1 MSMRRNTGRNRRAA
15 GFRAFTPNMMPGLVG
30 WWDISDPGLGSTG
43 GLIDSIPDKSGNGYA
58 LTSSG
63 SNRLTLVAGALN
75 SRAAAEANGASLFA
89 RTLGPAQSTDPYW
102 ICAVMKVLTLST
114 TNNQMFGHNSI
125 GANKGFAL
133 WGSGTVA
140 TNRAMRHE
148 GVGNF
153 DDGAATTNYEVW
165 SVYCTGTSPSM
176 TRVMRINGTQQ
187 FSTSATNYLRTNGS
201 QFLQIGEAFATGSRA
216 FRFIEGAIG
225 HASIDDA
232 TIRKL
237 EVYFAAKDTGIIIT

>member
-1 MSMRRNTGRNRRAA
+1 MSIRRVTGRGRRESAA
-15 GFRAFTPNMMPGLVG
+15 SGFSPIRMPGLVG
-30 WWDISDPGLGSTG
+30 WWDLSLGVSTTG
-43 GLIDSIPDKSGNGYA
+43 ALIDSIADQSGNGYT
-58 LTSSG
+58 LTSTG
-63 SNRLTLVAGALN
+63 TNRLTLVANALN
-75 SRAAAEANGASLFA
+75 SRAAAEANGASLYA
-89 RTLGPAQSTDPYW
+89 RATGPAQSTDPYW
-102 ICAVMKVLTLST
+102 ICCVVAVTTLST
-114 TNNQMFGHNSI
+114 TNNQLFGHNSI

-140 TNRAMRHE
+140 TNRALRHE

-165 SVYCTGTSPSM
+165 SAYATGTAPSM

-187 FSTSATNYLRTNGS
+187 FSTGGANYLRTNGS
-201 QFLQIGEAFATGSRA
+201 QFLQIGEAFATGSRT

-225 HASIDDA
+225 HAAIDGA

-237 EVYFAAKDTGIIIT
+237 EVYMAAKDTGIVVA